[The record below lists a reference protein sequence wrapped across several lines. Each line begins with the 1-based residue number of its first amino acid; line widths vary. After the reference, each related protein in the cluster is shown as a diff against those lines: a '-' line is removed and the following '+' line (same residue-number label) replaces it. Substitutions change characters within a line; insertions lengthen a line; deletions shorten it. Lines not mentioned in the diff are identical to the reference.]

1 MNKIAELCLFAEL
14 CLKLQSYVCLFICFV
29 LFPITTVSKTVGNKC
44 WVILH
49 INKMKRIFRS
59 PARPLCSRHRHLAI
73 IESFPRSFVSAL
85 ALPVA

>member
-1 MNKIAELCLFAEL
+1 MNKIAELCLFV
-14 CLKLQSYVCLFICFV
+14 YLFCFV
-29 LFPITTVSKTVGNKC
+29 SNNHRLKNGKLRLNVA

-59 PARPLCSRHRHLAI
+59 PARPLCSRHRHFAI
-73 IESFPRSFVSAL
+73 IESFPCSFVSAL